1 MFRAFERIFIDGECY
16 KCVERQPI
24 AQLLKA
30 LSDKR
35 CLDIL
40 NIIST
45 EPSYTGELA
54 SHLKIKESRISE
66 KIKILKSAGLI
77 TEEWKREGNK
87 LVKYLKP
94 SMRKINISLDGGLS
108 VETISDRPKEIV
120 DYEHAEYNPPSV
132 RNFVGRKEEYKFLKD
147 NYHILITGIPGIGK
161 SAMAAHFVNT
171 QKMNTFWHDIR
182 ETDNLKHLL
191 MKIAIFL
198 QRHGDDALINSLQ
211 AERDRRVHVNL
222 AVTGMR
228 KTGSILVLDDVDKC
242 KDAEIFGLVN
252 DFLKS
257 VPEVKVILAARSRTP
272 LVATSLKTLLLGELP
287 PSEAKKLVGG
297 ESRAMVK
304 RLGGHPLLLKI
315 ISNLPVSMGE
325 GARTVSPDE
334 YVMNVIMPS
343 LPKGIVTIIQRLSFF
358 RGAVKREDAEFIFG
372 KFNSE
377 EFHNAENIGLLRSKS
392 GIVSMNDLVREAAYL
407 SADNKEDVHWKL
419 ATFYISKNSSE
430 FRIEGF
436 HHLWKSGRNE
446 DILKFLDQYS
456 MQLIDSGHMN
466 NFQKELIEA
475 SDSMAV
481 CEAKAATLYW
491 IGRSYRNSRMY
502 KEALE
507 FFAKARQCPHSSD
520 LEMHI
525 APSEAVVLQYMGR
538 IEAARDVL
546 QDHLKNLKERGGI
559 VEGDILNALGRSL
572 TYLGEL
578 REAERVLKRSLRIFS
593 NFKESR
599 EYWVCLFHIAF
610 MEYVKGNLEEAWAVN
625 ERASSGFLNMNYL
638 YGYAATQQNKAFI
651 MESTGKFESAIEKY
665 DEAIDILENLGFS
678 QSDLAFTL
686 MKKTLTSIRI
696 GRMEEARKD
705 LLKSKYIISQTKD
718 ELLKGMLSY
727 VEGSFL
733 LKRKRFELAEAML
746 RKAMKYE
753 SGDPIMLW
761 GVRLE
766 LAKLLSVNGK
776 KKDAEKLILDLFKD
790 LEKRNFNIFLKEAK
804 DTQKEIAAHGKAE
817 YKSTRNASQLPALF
831 NI

>member
-1 MFRAFERIFIDGECY
+1 MFRALERIFIDGNCY
-16 KCVERQPI
+16 KSVERQPI
-24 AQLLKA
+24 HQLLRA

-120 DYEHAEYNPPSV
+120 DYEHSEYNPPSV

-147 NYHILITGIPGIGK
+147 NHHILITGIPGIGK

-198 QRHGDDALINSLQ
+198 QRHGDESLINSLQ

-222 AVTGMR
+222 AITGMR
-228 KTGSILVLDDVDKC
+228 KTNSILVLDDVHKC

-257 VPEVKVILAARSRTP
+257 VPEVKVILAARSRIP
-272 LVATSLKTLLLGELP
+272 LVATSLKTLVLGELP
-287 PSEAKKLVGG
+287 PAEAKKLVGG
-297 ESRAMVK
+297 ESRSVVK
-304 RLGGHPLLLKI
+304 RFGGHPLLLKI
-315 ISNLPVSMGE
+315 ISNLPVSLGE
-325 GARTVSPDE
+325 GSRTVSPDE

-343 LPKGIVTIIQRLSFF
+343 LPKGIVTIIQQLSFF
-358 RGAVKREDAEFIFG
+358 RGEVKREDAEFIFG

-377 EFHNAENIGLLRSKS
+377 EFHNAENIGLLRSKN
-392 GIVSMNDLVREAAYL
+392 GIVSMNDMVREAAYL

-419 ATFYISKNSSE
+419 ATFYVSKNSSE
-430 FRIEGF
+430 SKIEGF
-436 HHLWKSGRNE
+436 HHLWKSRRNE

-481 CEAKAATLYW
+481 CEAKAVILYW
-491 IGRSYRNSRMY
+491 IGRSYRNSRTY
-502 KEALE
+502 KKALE
-507 FFAKARQCPHSSD
+507 YFTKARLCPHSPD

-546 QDHLKNLKERGGI
+546 QSHLKTLKERGGI
-559 VEGDILNALGRSL
+559 VEGDILNTLGRSL

-578 REAERVLKRSLRIFS
+578 KEAERVLKRSLKIFS

-599 EYWVCLFHIAF
+599 GYWVCLFHIAF
-610 MEYVKGNLEEAWAVN
+610 MEYVKGNLKEAWAVN
-625 ERASSGFLNMNYL
+625 ERAASGFLNMNYL
-638 YGYAATQQNKAFI
+638 YGYAATQQTKAFI
-651 MESTGKFESAIEKY
+651 MESTGRFESAIDKY

-686 MKKTLTSIRI
+686 MKKTLANIHI
-696 GRMEEARKD
+696 GRMEEASKD
-705 LLKSKYIISQTKD
+705 LNKSKNTISQTED

-733 LKRKRFELAEAML
+733 LKKKKLELARKML
-746 RKAMKYE
+746 NKAMKYE
-753 SGDPIMLW
+753 SSDPIMLW
-761 GVRLE
+761 GVRLQM
-766 LAKLLSVNGK
+766 AKLLSINGK
-776 KKDAEKLILDLFKD
+776 KKDAEKLILDLISD
-790 LEKRNFNIFLKEAK
+790 LERRNFFVFLKEAK
-804 DTQKEIAAHGKAE
+804 DIHKEIE
-817 YKSTRNASQLPALF
+817 TMRNTG
-831 NI
+831 I